1 MNELISVV
9 IPSYNRKNT
18 ILSCIRS
25 VLEQTYSNL
34 EVIVIDDGS
43 TDYTYTLFNDSF
55 DDRVKFFRY
64 EENRGACYA
73 RNLGAELSSGAYI
86 AFQDSDD
93 IWKKTKLAKEL
104 SYLKKENAD
113 MVFCG
118 MNRKDPIHKTSKYYP
133 DETFRS
139 DRNILAQLLE
149 NNAVS
154 TQTIL
159 IKREVINKIKFDV
172 SFKRYQDWDFA
183 LQAASSGIKI
193 AYLAE
198 GLVDSTIQG
207 NSISANVK
215 EGVAYEHLIEKHM
228 DLYNKNPR
236 ALAAIYKK
244 IGNSYRNSN
253 RKKSR
258 YFFKMSLKTQFH
270 LKVFVKWIV
279 GR

>member
-1 MNELISVV
+1 M
-9 IPSYNRKNT
+9 
-18 ILSCIRS
+18 
-25 VLEQTYSNL
+25 
-34 EVIVIDDGS
+34 
-43 TDYTYTLFNDSF
+43 
-55 DDRVKFFRY
+55 
-64 EENRGACYA
+64 
-73 RNLGAELSSGAYI
+73 
-86 AFQDSDD
+86 
-93 IWKKTKLAKEL
+93 
-104 SYLKKENAD
+104 
-113 MVFCG
+113 
-118 MNRKDPIHKTSKYYP
+118 
-133 DETFRS
+133 
-139 DRNILAQLLE
+139 
-149 NNAVS
+149 
-154 TQTIL
+154 
-159 IKREVINKIKFDV
+159 
-172 SFKRYQDWDFA
+172 
-183 LQAASSGIKI
+183 QAASSGIKI

>member
-133 DETFRS
+133 DETFRT

-172 SFKRYQDWDFA
+172 TFKRYQDWDFA

-198 GLVDSTIQG
+198 GLVDSTFQG
-207 NSISANVK
+207 NSISANV
-215 EGVAYEHLIEKHM
+215 EEWVAYEHLIEKHM

-270 LKVFVKWIV
+270 LKVFIKWIV

>member
-1 MNELISVV
+1 
-9 IPSYNRKNT
+9 
-18 ILSCIRS
+18 
-25 VLEQTYSNL
+25 
-34 EVIVIDDGS
+34 
-43 TDYTYTLFNDSF
+43 
-55 DDRVKFFRY
+55 
-64 EENRGACYA
+64 
-73 RNLGAELSSGAYI
+73 
-86 AFQDSDD
+86 
-93 IWKKTKLAKEL
+93 
-104 SYLKKENAD
+104 

-172 SFKRYQDWDFA
+172 TFKRYQDWDFA

-253 RKKSR
+253 RKSLDI
-258 YFFKMSLKTQFH
+258 SLK
-270 LKVFVKWIV
+270 
-279 GR
+279 

>member
-172 SFKRYQDWDFA
+172 TFKRYQDWDFA
-183 LQAASSGIKI
+183 
-193 AYLAE
+193 
-198 GLVDSTIQG
+198 
-207 NSISANVK
+207 
-215 EGVAYEHLIEKHM
+215 
-228 DLYNKNPR
+228 
-236 ALAAIYKK
+236 
-244 IGNSYRNSN
+244 
-253 RKKSR
+253 
-258 YFFKMSLKTQFH
+258 
-270 LKVFVKWIV
+270 
-279 GR
+279 